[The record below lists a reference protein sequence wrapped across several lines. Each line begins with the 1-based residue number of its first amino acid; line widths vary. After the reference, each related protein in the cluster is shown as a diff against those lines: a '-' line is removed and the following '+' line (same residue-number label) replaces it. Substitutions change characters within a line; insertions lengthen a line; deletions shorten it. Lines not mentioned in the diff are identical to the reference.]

1 MRFVQPSL
9 RQGWQGRA
17 LFLLVFA
24 VLLAV
29 RLWCGLNYASVYVQ
43 TPSSQAGSAGLRVY
57 AWMPQRAFLRELD
70 RIPEVP
76 QVWMLQSQVAACES
90 VLVVCAAGHDALAG
104 TLRVVCGDSWAGPV
118 KVLSTAGGAVRS
130 QNEVLVKLLS
140 PDNRAAVYELPVRR
154 SFTMVPGVRG
164 FNWQG
169 DFWLLLV
176 PLLQALLFCR
186 LLSLMRGVIGGSFA
200 VGEPVRTLTGRWW
213 ISVSVGLLRLS
224 VLLLVLHQVVLVIC
238 RVVAVRSGMEAAV
251 GSLCGL
257 AILQGVW
264 WCFRTVGHRGTAGGL
279 RAFLCVIMLIAVVR
293 VVWISKVDSYQST
306 DYARYLEIGQ
316 QIYDGRW
323 DLLAIRDETLTP
335 LYIRRSLI
343 VTLPAIWLFG
353 KGLAALECWNVCVQL
368 LTLLVFRR
376 LVRLLT
382 GSPAVATAAIV
393 LLTLMPEFWYSVTIA
408 THNVMANLLIC
419 CVMLVLEI
427 VRRRLADSGDGG
439 WWRVFGDA
447 SLAIAA
453 GCCGA
458 LLELCRSFG
467 VFLLAAVWGTFF
479 CLLLSWC
486 FHSRLRR
493 CAWFPGL
500 RMFGMLV
507 VGTLVCVGIVSQV
520 DRAIASRVPWRTPPI
535 SESLVAVD
543 TQGTGLGREMEAWR
557 VQYFPAVPRGAKY
570 ELAVRRLLHEKL
582 ASGLQIWPFLMRRND
597 VYSWQSDALV
607 QVFDR
612 LRGLIRPL
620 KHTRVRWFS
629 AQQAVCDG
637 YYLLIL
643 LLLLIRLLLPRRY
656 PVLRSEVLPLVFVG
670 LIAVALYLL
679 TEAHPYYAQSFLLP
693 FCWTAALVAVSGVN
707 AVKTAGG
714 VSAVANQPAWRELF
728 AGLRRLGI
736 PAGILCVVI
745 AVHGLGGAWLN
756 QSSLLFARISLM
768 LPSETSGSLLTQ
780 QSRVHAAVA
789 ISPRAEGVQRG
800 WDATV
805 RLEGQLDAA
814 GSLRF
819 FLTANQRTDT
829 KLLLHP
835 NHSPV
840 RFRLLI
846 NGRVFR
852 QGVLADLNRPEYC
865 IVPNSEWGIQ
875 AGRPVELQIRLEG
888 QPAADALQPE
898 WLAIEYPYFSS
909 ELGDRSTAVT
919 APEAAH
925 PR

>member
-1 MRFVQPSL
+1 
-9 RQGWQGRA
+9 
-17 LFLLVFA
+17 
-24 VLLAV
+24 
-29 RLWCGLNYASVYVQ
+29 
-43 TPSSQAGSAGLRVY
+43 
-57 AWMPQRAFLRELD
+57 
-70 RIPEVP
+70 
-76 QVWMLQSQVAACES
+76 
-90 VLVVCAAGHDALAG
+90 
-104 TLRVVCGDSWAGPV
+104 
-118 KVLSTAGGAVRS
+118 
-130 QNEVLVKLLS
+130 
-140 PDNRAAVYELPVRR
+140 
-154 SFTMVPGVRG
+154 RG

-200 VGEPVRTLTGRWW
+200 VGEPVWTLTGRWW
-213 ISVSVGLLRLS
+213 ISVSVGLLLLS
-224 VLLLVLHQVVLVIC
+224 VLLLVLHQVVLVIS
-238 RVVAVRSGMEAAV
+238 RVVAVRSGLEAAV

-264 WCFRTVGHRGTAGGL
+264 LCFRTVGHRGTAGGL

-323 DLLAIRDETLTP
+323 DLLAIRGETLTP

-343 VTLPAIWLFG
+343 VTLPAICLFG
-353 KGLAALECWNVCVQL
+353 KGLAALEWWNVCVQL

-382 GSPAVATAAIV
+382 GSAAVATAAIV

-419 CVMLVLEI
+419 CVMLLLEM

-439 WWRVFGDA
+439 WWRVFVDV

-557 VQYFPAVPRGAKY
+557 VQ
-570 ELAVRRLLHEKL
+570 
-582 ASGLQIWPFLMRRND
+582 
-597 VYSWQSDALV
+597 
-607 QVFDR
+607 
-612 LRGLIRPL
+612 
-620 KHTRVRWFS
+620 
-629 AQQAVCDG
+629 
-637 YYLLIL
+637 
-643 LLLLIRLLLPRRY
+643 
-656 PVLRSEVLPLVFVG
+656 
-670 LIAVALYLL
+670 
-679 TEAHPYYAQSFLLP
+679 
-693 FCWTAALVAVSGVN
+693 
-707 AVKTAGG
+707 
-714 VSAVANQPAWRELF
+714 
-728 AGLRRLGI
+728 
-736 PAGILCVVI
+736 
-745 AVHGLGGAWLN
+745 
-756 QSSLLFARISLM
+756 
-768 LPSETSGSLLTQ
+768 
-780 QSRVHAAVA
+780 
-789 ISPRAEGVQRG
+789 
-800 WDATV
+800 
-805 RLEGQLDAA
+805 
-814 GSLRF
+814 
-819 FLTANQRTDT
+819 
-829 KLLLHP
+829 
-835 NHSPV
+835 
-840 RFRLLI
+840 
-846 NGRVFR
+846 
-852 QGVLADLNRPEYC
+852 
-865 IVPNSEWGIQ
+865 
-875 AGRPVELQIRLEG
+875 
-888 QPAADALQPE
+888 
-898 WLAIEYPYFSS
+898 
-909 ELGDRSTAVT
+909 
-919 APEAAH
+919 
-925 PR
+925 